1 MIDTLVV
8 RNRLTKFRHSLEA
21 TTLTASAFLHERSR
35 RRPRIFFSQVEGD
48 STTATPDDLQVS
60 YQNLIHK
67 RFDAR
72 AFRRLM
78 GLYLAMDN
86 IIVEEKATVDI
97 AKEVRN
103 HPKKVFS
110 TRSFFSAAPEAEADS
125 DPSPEQQQSNLS
137 VAATTRLTNTELP
150 SQGQAN
156 SRVVSISFPSRQE
169 ISEKSLDM
177 VELSTLSDAQIQ
189 EMVQRKMK
197 KLDKY
202 NSFLE
207 KKDLKIE
214 ALCRLLSDEQ
224 VAALRGFQV
233 RCRGL
238 LIRRKCL
245 MAIRMNDA
253 FEQKKSY
260 MSLKKSLKTYQDFLN
275 GNSKVFQES
284 AVDVAGKR

>member
-1 MIDTLVV
+1 MIDSLVV
-8 RNRLTKFRHSLEA
+8 KNRLSKFRHSLEA
-21 TTLTASAFLHERSR
+21 TTLTASSFLLERSR
-35 RRPRIFFSQVEGD
+35 RRPRIFFSQVEGEAPP
-48 STTATPDDLQVS
+48 SVPEDLQVS

-86 IIVEEKATVDI
+86 IIVEEKATAEI
-97 AKEVRN
+97 AREVRN

-110 TRSFFSAAPEAEADS
+110 TRSFFSPVPEPDAEA
-125 DPSPEQQQSNLS
+125 SPEQQQSNLS

-150 SQGQAN
+150 SHGQGN
-156 SRVVSISFPSRQE
+156 SRIVSISFPSRHE
-169 ISEKSLDM
+169 ISEKSLDL

-214 ALCRLLSDEQ
+214 SLCKLLTEEQ
-224 VAALRGFQV
+224 VAALRGFQA

-245 MAIRMNDA
+245 MAIRMNTA

-275 GNSKVFQES
+275 GNSRAFNDS